1 MSALRRVDIAEV
13 VEKHEGYE
21 PLRWLGRLFG
31 ISPAAPSSTDV
42 QKRTWYPNLIFI
54 WCALVMLADG
64 YDNQVINYAAA
75 AIRQDL
81 GVSNAAMGP
90 VLTSSIA
97 GWLIGSVLFSMLAD
111 RIGRRNAILLA
122 MTELGIFTLVIPYAT
137 TLWEL
142 GALRFLAALGIGGAM
157 PLAVSLMAE
166 YSKSKSRGFMITLL
180 FLGYTCG
187 SSGGGFLASWLIPTF
202 GWQSAFYVGGF
213 AAVAIGLVLLVAL
226 PESVRYLVMKGAP
239 TERILPIVKKIRPS
253 ANYDSSTAF
262 YIEEKQV
269 KGLPVSHLFT
279 DGRAAMTAFLWAA
292 MALAAVTHFFLSTN
306 LALVL
311 TPANPTPEELATA
324 IQIKAIFQFGAAF
337 SFLVG
342 WMLDRYGINAVVS
355 VLVLAAPPVI
365 ALGFVDAGT
374 FFAIA
379 MSSISGILVLG
390 GGIGLNAI
398 AGSVYPTAVRSTG
411 TGAAFAA
418 ARVGAMVGPAAGS
431 ILLAAGVSVPMIFIS
446 MAVPHV
452 LAGVATWMILRAMT
466 PETAQLLAS
475 KPAMVRGH

>member
-1 MSALRRVDIAEV
+1 M
-13 VEKHEGYE
+13 
-21 PLRWLGRLFG
+21 
-31 ISPAAPSSTDV
+31 
-42 QKRTWYPNLIFI
+42 
-54 WCALVMLADG
+54 
-64 YDNQVINYAAA
+64 
-75 AIRQDL
+75 
-81 GVSNAAMGP
+81 
-90 VLTSSIA
+90 
-97 GWLIGSVLFSMLAD
+97 
-111 RIGRRNAILLA
+111 
-122 MTELGIFTLVIPYAT
+122 
-137 TLWEL
+137 
-142 GALRFLAALGIGGAM
+142 RFLAALGIGGAM
-157 PLAVSLMAE
+157 PLAVSLMSE
-166 YSKSKSRGFMITLL
+166 YSKSKNRGFMITLL
-180 FLGYTCG
+180 FIGYTCG
-187 SSGGGFLASWLIPTF
+187 SSGGGFLASYVIPTF
-202 GWQSAFYVGGF
+202 GWQAAFYVGGI
-213 AAVAIGLVLLVAL
+213 AAVAIGVVLFAAL

-239 TERILPIVKKIRPS
+239 TEQILPIVRKLRPS
-253 ANYDSSTAF
+253 ANYDSSTTF
-262 YIEEKQV
+262 YIEEKKVQ
-269 KGLPVSHLFT
+269 GLPLNHLFT

-311 TPANPTPEELATA
+311 TPTNASPEEVATA

-337 SFLVG
+337 SFAVG
-342 WMLDRYGINAVVS
+342 WMLDKYGINAVVS
-355 VLVLAAPPVI
+355 VLILAAPPVI

-418 ARVGAMVGPAAGS
+418 ARVGAMAGPAAGAA
-431 ILLAAGVSVPMIFIS
+431 LLAAGVSVPMIFIA

-452 LAGVATWMILRAMT
+452 LAGVATWMIIRAMT